1 MGRFQK
7 IWFQQFTLIFLR
19 DVLSLSRGQVRR
31 LTAFIVILRISN
43 LEFLKSWFYWII
55 AFIELR
61 RSDSR
66 YLLSF
71 HRFFSFDSID
81 LLVNPC
87 CNFFLSSCNLN
98 VIFSSERAIVFLK
111 AQLIVIKLFDLVN
124 LFLDRFEVYIIVAA
138 ELIIV
143 LALSPTGCPLSSNTM
158 L

>member
-7 IWFQQFTLIFLR
+7 IWFQQFTLVFLR
-19 DVLSLSRGQVRR
+19 NVLSLSRGQVGR
-31 LTAFIVILRISN
+31 LTAFIIILRISN
-43 LEFLKSWFYWII
+43 LEFLKSGFYWIV

-71 HRFFSFDSID
+71 HRLFSFDSID

-87 CNFFLSSCNLN
+87 CNFFLSSCNFN
-98 VIFSSERAIVFLK
+98 VICSSERTIIFLK
-111 AQLIVIKLFDLVN
+111 AQLIVIKLFHLVH

-143 LALSPTGCPLSSNTM
+143 LALSPTECPLSSNAM

>member
-7 IWFQQFTLIFLR
+7 IWFQQFTLVFLR
-19 DVLSLSRGQVRR
+19 DVLSLSRGQVRC
-31 LTAFIVILRISN
+31 LTAFVIILRISN
-43 LEFLKSWFYWII
+43 LEFFKSGFNWII

-71 HRFFSFDSID
+71 HRLFSFYSID
-81 LLVNPC
+81 LLVYPC
-87 CNFFLSSCNLN
+87 SNFFFSSCNFN
-98 VIFSSERAIVFLK
+98 VILSSKRTIIFLK
-111 AQLIVIKLFDLVN
+111 AQLIVIKLFHLVN
-124 LFLDRFEVYIIVAA
+124 LFLDRFQVYIIVAA

-143 LALSPTGCPLSSNTM
+143 LALSPTERPLSSNTM